1 MYRYI
6 TAAGFLTESYS
17 SCVHYLLFDADE
29 ATSALDSAS
38 ELVVQAALDKLQAL
52 KRRTTITIAHR

>member
-1 MYRYI
+1 MVLVEQGSA
-6 TAAGFLTESYS
+6 TVGVKQDVFVCCCA
-17 SCVHYLLFDADE
+17 DADE

-38 ELVVQAALDKLQAL
+38 ELVVQDALDKLHAL